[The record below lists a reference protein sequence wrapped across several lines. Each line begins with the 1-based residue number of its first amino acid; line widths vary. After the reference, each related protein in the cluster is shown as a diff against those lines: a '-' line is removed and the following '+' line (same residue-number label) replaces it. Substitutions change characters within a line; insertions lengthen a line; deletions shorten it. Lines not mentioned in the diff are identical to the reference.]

1 MRGTV
6 LPQDAPVIRE
16 ASPDDVD
23 SLLAIEDAAFPGD
36 RLTRRNFRH
45 AIASPSIV
53 SLVAEVEG
61 RVTGYVLVE
70 TRRNARVARLSSI
83 AVKPGAAGTG
93 TGRRLAEAAGREAR
107 RRGCDRLRLEVRAD
121 NARAIALYEAAGY
134 RRIGRERRYYEDG
147 EAALKF
153 EKALT

>member
-1 MRGTV
+1 
-6 LPQDAPVIRE
+6 LPTKSLIR
-16 ASPDDVD
+16 AARPDDVD
-23 SLLAIEDAAFPGD
+23 ALLRIEDAAFPGD

-45 AIASPSIV
+45 AVASATIV
-53 SLVAEVEG
+53 SLVAEEDG
-61 RVTGYVLVE
+61 RVAGYVLVE
-70 TRRNARVARLSSI
+70 TRRTAGVARLSSI
-83 AVKPGAAGTG
+83 AVAPGAAGTG
-93 TGRRLAEAAGREAR
+93 TGRRLADAAEVEVR

-153 EKALT
+153 EKTLT